1 MSAFETAVADSKK
14 LTSKPSNEELLDL
27 YALYKIALGED
38 ISNAPAPGMFDL
50 KGKAKKNA
58 WQKKVDEGVTQEQA
72 KSEYVALVEQLK
84 AQHGYDANKVPEAG
98 IRRPTIGVSAS
109 LSGVSFWNVPTI
121 LAFSA
126 KREGQTNTPIS
137 HDAIRTS
144 PAPLAASPQAC
155 LDKFAEVVRAQSIPS
170 SP

>member
-1 MSAFETAVADSKK
+1 MSAFDTAVADSKK

-84 AQHGYDANKVPEAG
+84 AQHGYDANKVPEAVG
-98 IRRPTIGVSAS
+98 S
-109 LSGVSFWNVPTI
+109 N
-121 LAFSA
+121 
-126 KREGQTNTPIS
+126 
-137 HDAIRTS
+137 
-144 PAPLAASPQAC
+144 
-155 LDKFAEVVRAQSIPS
+155 
-170 SP
+170 

>member
-38 ISNAPAPGMFDL
+38 ISNAPTPGMFDL

-84 AQHGYDANKVPEAG
+84 AQHGYDANKVPEAVG
-98 IRRPTIGVSAS
+98 
-109 LSGVSFWNVPTI
+109 
-121 LAFSA
+121 
-126 KREGQTNTPIS
+126 TN
-137 HDAIRTS
+137 
-144 PAPLAASPQAC
+144 
-155 LDKFAEVVRAQSIPS
+155 
-170 SP
+170 